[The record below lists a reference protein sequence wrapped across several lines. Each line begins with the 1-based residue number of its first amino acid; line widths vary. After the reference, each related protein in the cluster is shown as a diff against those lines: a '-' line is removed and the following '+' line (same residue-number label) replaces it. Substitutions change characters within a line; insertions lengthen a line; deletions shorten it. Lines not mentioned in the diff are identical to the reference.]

1 MSIGLNGKF
10 CKIMVRLAMIYRS
23 KSWAVNKN
31 IEQKMR
37 VAAETRMVRKVD
49 EWSNYRED
57 KIKNQ
62 YIEVVYCIGVAL
74 IVDKIQ

>member
-10 CKIMVRLAMIYRS
+10 CKIVVRLAMIYRS
-23 KSWAVNKN
+23 KSWAANKN

-57 KIKNQ
+57 KIKNL